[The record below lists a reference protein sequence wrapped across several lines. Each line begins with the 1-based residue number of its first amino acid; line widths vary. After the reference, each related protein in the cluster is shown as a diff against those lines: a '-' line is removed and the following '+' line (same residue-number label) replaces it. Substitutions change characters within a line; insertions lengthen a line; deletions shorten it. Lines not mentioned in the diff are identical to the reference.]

1 MSYFWLTLERIPDDL
16 GFSLYDRTHL
26 CWLLGICAGIV
37 LLAWV
42 CRRICEDTCRRLLQ
56 GIGWGMLGLEVLK
69 VAVLLSTG
77 QFRAAYL
84 PLDLCGLSV
93 FLEFAAVWKPHPL
106 LLELLYSLSLPGACL
121 ALLFPN
127 WFPLPLWNF
136 FSIHSFVIH
145 GDFSG
150 TWDTSS
156 RLETAA
162 LLLHYGGS
170 SVYSHCVGESPVS
183 HKLFLSVVADQR
195 FAFDLVRAGV
205 RQLPHWAA
213 RTDGTDLDGHV
224 RDSGALPADTPEHCK
239 IVRCK
244 KTVIGCVFRGR
255 PFYV

>member
-145 GDFSG
+145 GLLVAVPVIFLARG
-150 TWDTSS
+150 TLRPDWK
-156 RLETAA
+156 RLPFAS
-162 LLLHYGGS
+162 LWWQ
-170 SVYSHCVGESPVS
+170 
-183 HKLFLSVVADQR
+183 QR
-195 FAFDLVRAGV
+195 
-205 RQLPHWAA
+205 
-213 RTDGTDLDGHV
+213 
-224 RDSGALPADTPEHCK
+224 
-239 IVRCK
+239 
-244 KTVIGCVFRGR
+244 VFPLCG
-255 PFYV
+255 

>member
-121 ALLFPN
+121 ALLFSQLVSAA
-127 WFPLPLWNF
+127 PL
-136 FSIHSFVIH
+136 
-145 GDFSG
+145 
-150 TWDTSS
+150 
-156 RLETAA
+156 E
-162 LLLHYGGS
+162 
-170 SVYSHCVGESPVS
+170 
-183 HKLFLSVVADQR
+183 LFQH
-195 FAFDLVRAGV
+195 
-205 RQLPHWAA
+205 P
-213 RTDGTDLDGHV
+213 
-224 RDSGALPADTPEHCK
+224 
-239 IVRCK
+239 
-244 KTVIGCVFRGR
+244 
-255 PFYV
+255 

>member
-145 GDFSG
+145 GLLVAVPMIFLARG
-150 TWDTSS
+150 TLRPDWK
-156 RLETAA
+156 RLPFCFTMVAAACIPIVWVNHRFHTNFFGSLRNVGVVKSICKQKQTAA
-162 LLLHYGGS
+162 YQSSNHGISATGGFTS
-170 SVYSHCVGESPVS
+170 HGYSCRNRVS
-183 HKLFLSVVADQR
+183 FVN
-195 FAFDLVRAGV
+195 
-205 RQLPHWAA
+205 
-213 RTDGTDLDGHV
+213 
-224 RDSGALPADTPEHCK
+224 
-239 IVRCK
+239 
-244 KTVIGCVFRGR
+244 
-255 PFYV
+255 

>member
-37 LLAWV
+37 LLVWV

-145 GDFSG
+145 GLLVAVPVIFLARG
-150 TWDTSS
+150 TLRPDWK
-156 RLETAA
+156 RLPFCFTMVAA
-162 LLLHYGGS
+162 ACIPIVWVNHRF
-170 SVYSHCVGESPVS
+170 HTNFF
-183 HKLFLSVVADQR
+183 FLSWPTSGSPLIWFGREFGNYRIGLPVLMALIWTGMYGIP
-195 FAFDLVRAGV
+195 ALC
-205 RQLPHWAA
+205 QLIRRHIAK
-213 RTDGTDLDGHV
+213 
-224 RDSGALPADTPEHCK
+224 S
-239 IVRCK
+239 
-244 KTVIGCVFRGR
+244 
-255 PFYV
+255 